1 MTGLIIVFVLHNLF
15 ALFLYS
21 RSRLCHYSAIK
32 RQNYSLLLIV
42 FLALSILGLQTG
54 DYFSYINLVKEA
66 SGALSSNPDY
76 DGYITHMEPIYNYLA
91 FFVGGNYMLWRF
103 IVFGSSFVFV
113 FYFAKKLGY
122 NYYYF
127 LFFFTILCL
136 SSFLVGRMY
145 WGLAL
150 FFGAIALFR
159 ENKKWW
165 ALVLCICAAFA
176 HKSLYILPALIPF
189 AFLRFNK
196 KFILVSVV
204 IFFLLSF
211 LLTRL
216 FGDLSVLSY
225 FFADLDKSIMTYTE
239 SDITGSVFGYS
250 IGERI
255 VYVSKFIA
263 GCLIYL
269 SFVYIVIIKK
279 TEIPA
284 YIHSF
289 LILMTISL
297 LLAAALNSGHFGDG
311 TIVYRYIE
319 VIYYPAIF
327 LFCYE
332 SRQKIISRSLRNVI
346 VFLTLFSFESSMIL
360 SMYYFT
366 AV

>member
-1 MTGLIIVFVLHNLF
+1 MTGLIIVFILHNLL

-21 RSRLCHYSAIK
+21 RSRQCRYLAIK
-32 RQNYSLLLIV
+32 RQNYSLLLFI
-42 FLALSILGLQTG
+42 FLALSLLGLQTG

-66 SGALSSNPDY
+66 SGVLSSNPDY
-76 DGYITHMEPIYNYLA
+76 EGYITHMEPIYNYLA
-91 FFVGGNYMLWRF
+91 YIVGGNYMLWRL
-103 IVFGSSFVFV
+103 IVFGSSFIIV

-122 NYYYF
+122 NFYYF
-127 LFFFTILCL
+127 LFYFTILCL
-136 SSFLVGRMY
+136 SGFLVGRMY

-159 ENKKWW
+159 EEKKWW
-165 ALVLCICAAFA
+165 ALLLCVCAAFA

-196 KFILVSVV
+196 KFVFVSVI
-204 IFFLLSF
+204 IFFLMSF

-225 FFADLDKSIMTYTE
+225 FIVDLDKSIMTYTE
-239 SDITGSVFGYS
+239 SEITGSVFGYS

-263 GCLIYL
+263 GCLIYFSL
-269 SFVYIVIIKK
+269 AYKVIIRKV
-279 TEIPA
+279 EVPVFV
-284 YIHSF
+284 HSF
-289 LILMTISL
+289 LILMTLSL

-319 VIYYPAIF
+319 VIYYPAVF
-327 LFCYE
+327 LFCY
-332 SRQKIISRSLRNVI
+332 SVKNRLLSHVLKSSI
-346 VFLTLFSFESSMIL
+346 VLLTLFSFESLMVL

-366 AV
+366 TI